1 MPAVCRRRR
10 GYRLAASVPAY
21 CNVQRS
27 RLWIVVLALS
37 VPDLHRPPRSRPW
50 RDCCPHNRT
59 GTPAASMHRC
69 DKRLNPRPARRF
81 VPVPACRD
89 KKTAYQVWAGPVAPL
104 RLCIAQAIMRFII
117 ETSRMTTMRAWTTLL
132 AVMMSLSANAA
143 TVAAAPA
150 DAAPVLLTPDRV
162 WTGDGQAHAGWAVL
176 VAHGKIEAVGPAAG
190 IAAPDGVERIALPG
204 KTLIPGLMDLHSHV
218 LLHPYNETSWDDQ
231 VLKESVEY
239 RTLEAA
245 RHASDTLQAGFTTLR
260 DLGTEGALY
269 ADVAVKRAI
278 EDGVIPGPRMFVA
291 TRAIVATGS
300 YGPSVRA
307 YRSDMDIP
315 EGAQEAT
322 GVDEVVKAVRGQAA
336 RGADWIKVYADY
348 RTGPDGSS
356 RATFSQAELNA
367 LVQAA
372 HESGRKTS
380 AHASTDEGMRRAVL
394 AGIDTIEHG
403 YGGSEATFKLMAE
416 RHVAFFPTLTAP
428 EAVGEYFQKH
438 ERGRP
443 PRMPS
448 RWRASSV
455 SSSATAAMS
464 AFSRTAA
471 THARSS
477 GSSNWA

>member
-1 MPAVCRRRR
+1 MA
-10 GYRLAASVPAY
+10 
-21 CNVQRS
+21 
-27 RLWIVVLALS
+27 LWISRTATVAMTVFSLS
-37 VPDLHRPPRSRPW
+37 M
-50 RDCCPHNRT
+50 
-59 GTPAASMHRC
+59 ASSFLLSH
-69 DKRLNPRPARRF
+69 
-81 VPVPACRD
+81 D
-89 KKTAYQVWAGPVAPL
+89 KKTAYQEWACTGAPL
-104 RLCIAQAIMRFII
+104 RLCFAQAIMRFII

-132 AVMMSLSANAA
+132 AVMISLSAHAA
-143 TVAAAPA
+143 TVAES
-150 DAAPVLLTPDRV
+150 APVLLTPDRV

-176 VAHGKIEAVGPAAG
+176 VAHGKIEAVGPASA
-190 IAAPDGVERIALPG
+190 IAAPDGAERIALPG

-245 RHASDTLQAGFTTLR
+245 HHASDTLQAGFTTLR

-372 HESGRKTS
+372 HES
-380 AHASTDEGMRRAVL
+380 
-394 AGIDTIEHG
+394 
-403 YGGSEATFKLMAE
+403 
-416 RHVAFFPTLTAP
+416 
-428 EAVGEYFQKH
+428 
-438 ERGRP
+438 
-443 PRMPS
+443 
-448 RWRASSV
+448 
-455 SSSATAAMS
+455 
-464 AFSRTAA
+464 
-471 THARSS
+471 
-477 GSSNWA
+477 